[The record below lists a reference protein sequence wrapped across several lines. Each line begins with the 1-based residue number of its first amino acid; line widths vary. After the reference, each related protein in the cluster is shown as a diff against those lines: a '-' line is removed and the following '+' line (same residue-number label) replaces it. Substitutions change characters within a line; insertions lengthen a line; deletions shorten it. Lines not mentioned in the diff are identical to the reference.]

1 MSEPVYK
8 IFRVR
13 CLRCGDVVEW
23 EPKKGKSCM
32 CTCNCLELTLDA
44 WEQGYKIFADEGE
57 YEDLTE
63 IIGEGTSNEKII

>member
-1 MSEPVYK
+1 MVKHSIANDPKAKGYK

-44 WEQGYKIFADEGE
+44 WEQGYTIFADEGE

-63 IIGEGTSNEKII
+63 KKE